1 MLMEPAKDSPEYI
14 FSQSADKQRIV
25 LVGTEARTITA
36 MISHVLRLCN
46 RDFDVALSTPVSSA
60 KISLAPVIF
69 IEKSGRP
76 TEALL
81 KYNHHIGVISN
92 MLPDDETIITRFAD
106 ATPKGGTLFY
116 SDTEDLARICKKE
129 RPDVTAIACSKF
141 PHVVENNKLILL
153 SSAKERFVV
162 KVSGDRNLFNF
173 SIAKEVLK
181 KIGITSEQFYQSMIS
196 FEG

>member
-1 MLMEPAKDSPEYI
+1 MEPGKDTPEYI
-14 FSQSADKQRIV
+14 FSQSVDKQRIV
-25 LVGTEARTITA
+25 LIGTEARTITS
-36 MISHVLRLCN
+36 MITHVLRLFN
-46 RDFDVALSTPVSSA
+46 REFDLALSTPVSSV
-60 KISLAPVIF
+60 KLSLAPIVL

-92 MLPDDETIITRFAD
+92 MLPDEGIITRFAD

-116 SDTEDLARICKKE
+116 ADTEDLARICKKD

-162 KVSGDRNLFNF
+162 KASGDRNLINF

>member
-1 MLMEPAKDSPEYI
+1 MEPAKDTPEYI
-14 FSQSADKQRIV
+14 FSQSTDKQRIV
-25 LVGTEARTITA
+25 LIGTEARTITA
-36 MISHVLRLCN
+36 MITHVLRLHR
-46 RDFDVALSTPVSSA
+46 RDFDLVLSTPVSSV
-60 KISLAPVIF
+60 KLSMAPVIL

-76 TEALL
+76 TETLL

-92 MLPDDETIITRFAD
+92 MLPDDENIISRFAD

-116 SDTEDLARICKKE
+116 AETEDLARICKKE
-129 RPDVTAIACSKF
+129 RPDVTAVACAKF
-141 PHVVENNKLILL
+141 PHVIENNKLILL

-162 KVSGDRNLFNF
+162 KISGDRNLFNF

>member
-1 MLMEPAKDSPEYI
+1 MEPAKDTPEYI

-25 LVGTEARTITA
+25 LIGTEARTITA
-36 MISHVLRLCN
+36 MIGHVLRLCN
-46 RDFDVALSTPVSSA
+46 RDFDMVLSTPVSSV
-60 KISLAPVIF
+60 KFSLAPIIL

-81 KYNHHIGVISN
+81 KYNHHIGIISN
-92 MLPDDETIITRFAD
+92 MLPDDESMITRFAD

-116 SDTEDLARICKKE
+116 ADTEDLGRICKKE
-129 RPDVTAIACSKF
+129 RPDVTAIACPKF

-162 KVSGDRNLFNF
+162 KVSGDRNLINF

>member
-1 MLMEPAKDSPEYI
+1 MEPGKDTPEYI

-25 LVGTEARTITA
+25 LIGTEARMITA
-36 MISHVLRLCN
+36 MMTHVLRLCH
-46 RDFDVALSTPVSSA
+46 REFDVVLSTPVSSV
-60 KISLAPVIF
+60 KLSISPVVL

-92 MLPDDETIITRFAD
+92 MLPGDESIITRFAD

-129 RPDVTAIACSKF
+129 RPDVTAIACAKF
-141 PHVVENNKLILL
+141 PHIIENNKLILL

-162 KVSGDRNLFNF
+162 KISGDRNLFNF

>member
-1 MLMEPAKDSPEYI
+1 MEPARDTPEFI
-14 FSQSADKQRIV
+14 FSQSVDKQRI
-25 LVGTEARTITA
+25 LLIGTEGRMITA
-36 MISHVLRLCN
+36 MITHVLRLCL
-46 RDFDVALSTPVSSA
+46 REFDVVLSTPVSSV
-60 KISLAPVIF
+60 KLSGAPIIL

-81 KYNHHIGVISN
+81 KFNHHIGVISS
-92 MLPDDETIITRFAD
+92 MLPDDESIITRIGD
-106 ATPKGGTLFY
+106 ATPKAGTLVY
-116 SDTEDLARICKKE
+116 ADTEDLARICKKE
-129 RPDVTAIACSKF
+129 RPDVIAIACSKF
-141 PHVVENNKLILL
+141 PHVIENNKLILI

-162 KVSGDRNLFNF
+162 KVSGERNLFNF

>member
-1 MLMEPAKDSPEYI
+1 MEPAKDSPDYI
-14 FSQSADKQRIV
+14 FSQSADKQRIM
-25 LVGTEARTITA
+25 LIGTEARTITA
-36 MISHVLRLCN
+36 MITHVLRLYQ
-46 RDFDVALSTPVSSA
+46 RDFDFTLSTPVSSV
-60 KISLAPVIF
+60 KLSLAPVIF

-76 TEALL
+76 TEVLL
-81 KYNHHIGVISN
+81 KYQHHIGVISN
-92 MLPDDETIITRFAD
+92 MLPDDESIISRFAD

-129 RPDVTAIACSKF
+129 RPDVTAIACAKF
-141 PHVVENNKLILL
+141 PHVIENNKLILV

>member
-1 MLMEPAKDSPEYI
+1 MEPAKDTPEYI
-14 FSQSADKQRIV
+14 FSQSTDKQRIV
-25 LVGTEARTITA
+25 LIGTEARTITA
-36 MISHVLRLCN
+36 MVTHVLRLYH
-46 RDFDVALSTPVSSA
+46 RDFDLVLSTPVSSV
-60 KISLAPVIF
+60 KLSVAPVIL

-81 KYNHHIGVISN
+81 KYNHHIGVITN
-92 MLPDDETIITRFAD
+92 MLPNDESIITRFAD
-106 ATPKGGTLFY
+106 ATPKGGTLLY
-116 SDTEDLARICKKE
+116 AETEDLARICKKE
-129 RPDVTAIACSKF
+129 RPDVTAMACAKF
-141 PHVVENNKLILL
+141 PHVIENNKLILL

-162 KVSGDRNLFNF
+162 KISGDRNLFNF